1 MRVKGGACSSA
12 HSQLVASRLVAGTEC
27 YPGFTEEE
35 EETIYSKENG
45 TAVPNATTSW
55 YTWVSA
61 DDTQQVAI
69 EGKFA
74 TYPGSGFLVD
84 VTLQEA
90 ADIVESLHE
99 EHWLDLKTRMV
110 LSPAKPSIINPEPK
124 P

>member
-1 MRVKGGACSSA
+1 VRVKGGPCSSA
-12 HSQLVASRLVAGTEC
+12 HSQLVAARLVAGTEC
-27 YPGFTEEE
+27 YPDFTEEE
-35 EETIYSKENG
+35 EETIYSKENA

-84 VTLQEA
+84 VTLQES
-90 ADIVESLHE
+90 ADIVEKLYE

-110 LSPAKPSIINPEPK
+110 PK